1 MQNRKRSPSQ
11 RPRLQRRH
19 EREEAQRLWRLPEA
33 LAWAQGSQGSEEAPS
48 VACGEV
54 SADPEGQQ
62 EAVPG
67 WCEAQPAAWEP
78 WEELWGSQA
87 SVLQAD
93 RPFPAEE
100 AWP

>member
-1 MQNRKRSPSQ
+1 MAPKAKPKAKPKPAAKAAAKARVEG
-11 RPRLQRRH
+11 RRAVAH
-19 EREEAQRLWRLPEA
+19 
-33 LAWAQGSQGSEEAPS
+33 S

-62 EAVPG
+62 EAEPA

-100 AWP
+100 AWA